1 MLAIYARNINMS
13 TSKRLGFLLLLLI
26 ILAVFSSVVSGYK
39 GFDLQQLIPQIK
51 SFTKTIEMQKVVTE
65 ESATITVVE
74 KVSPSVV
81 SVVEKTTVYD
91 FFSGPLLSENSIGTG
106 FAVEPDLVVTN
117 KHVVSDTSA
126 QYTVVTS
133 QNKKLNVIKVY
144 RDPINDLAILKIENG
159 NLPTIEL
166 GNSDTIKVGQ
176 TVLAVGNALGEFSNS
191 VTRGIISGIGRG
203 ITAQQGVFGAAESL
217 DNVIQTDAALSPG
230 NSGGPLVNLSSQVIG
245 VNVAVSQSGENIGF
259 SLPVN
264 KVTELLANFKANKKI
279 SRAFLGVSYMMIN
292 QALADDRGLAAGAL
306 VREITPSSAA
316 QEAGLKVYDIITKA
330 DGNDINDANP
340 LANFLNSHKAGDK
353 ITLTVW
359 RAGKTETLSV
369 TLKEAATE

>member
-1 MLAIYARNINMS
+1 MENSR
-13 TSKRLGFLLLLLI
+13 RLGLLLLLLI
-26 ILAVFSSVVSGYK
+26 ILAVSSGAVSNFK
-39 GFDLQQLIPQIK
+39 SFDWKKLIPQTSILNK
-51 SFTKTIEMQKVVTE
+51 VTETQKVVTE

-117 KHVVSDTSA
+117 KHVVSEPSA
-126 QYTVVTS
+126 QYTIVTS
-133 QNKKLNVIKVY
+133 DNKKLNVIKVY

-159 NLPTIEL
+159 NLPAIEL

-203 ITAQQGVFGAAESL
+203 ITAQQGIFGATESL

-230 NSGGPLVNLSSQVIG
+230 NSGGPLVNLSAQVIG
-245 VNVAVSQSGENIGF
+245 VNVAISQSGENIGF
-259 SLPVN
+259 ALPVN
-264 KVTELLANFKANKKI
+264 KVVELIANFKANKKI
-279 SRAFLGVSYMMIN
+279 SRPFLGVTYTMIS
-292 QALADDRGLAAGAL
+292 QALAENRGLAAGAL
-306 VREITPSSAA
+306 VRGVTASSAA
-316 QEAGLKVYDIITKA
+316 QEAGIKVNDIITQI
-330 DGNDINDANP
+330 DGKDVNDANP
-340 LANFLNSHKAGDK
+340 LAKFLNSHKVGDK
-353 ITLTVW
+353 ITLTIW
-359 RAGKTETLSV
+359 RAGKTMTVSA
-369 TLKEAATE
+369 TLKEASTE